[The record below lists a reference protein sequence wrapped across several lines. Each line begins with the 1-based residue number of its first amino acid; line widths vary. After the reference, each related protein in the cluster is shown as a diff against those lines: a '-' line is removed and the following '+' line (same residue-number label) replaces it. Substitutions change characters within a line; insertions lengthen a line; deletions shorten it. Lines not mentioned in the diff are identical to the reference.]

1 MATGVTQTLLD
12 RLNIADTFSAMAHA
26 EDGRDWKRLRSL
38 VTDPVHF
45 DMSQHLGAP
54 AQELSADDFVKTFQT
69 ALTGFESTHH
79 TISNIV
85 ATVDGDIAHARASAV
100 AYHYLPTEQ
109 GVADYC
115 TVRGFMDAE
124 LQRAGERWVF
134 SKISIIRASPPEGYP
149 GLYGIAAAK
158 AAGATAA
165 AAAAP
170 EGGAGHA

>member
-1 MATGVTQTLLD
+1 MATAATQTLLD

-45 DMSQHLGAP
+45 DMSEHLGTP
-54 AQELSADDFVKTFQT
+54 AQEISADDFVKTFQS

-79 TISNIV
+79 AISNIV
-85 ATVDGDIAHARASAV
+85 ATVDGDIAHARASVV

-115 TVRGFMDAE
+115 TVRGFMEAE
-124 LQRAGERWVF
+124 LQRAEDRWVF

-149 GLYGIAAAK
+149 GLYGIAAAR
-158 AAGATAA
+158 AA
-165 AAAAP
+165 AAAADR
-170 EGGAGHA
+170 GARQG